1 MWKHKRPQIAKAIL
15 KKKNGMEEPGSLTS
29 DNTTYDQNY
38 LITTSYQNN
47 MVLAQNQEYRSMV
60 EDRKPR
66 INPSTYGQL
75 TYNKEGKNIEW
86 KKNSP
91 FNKWC
96 WENWTATCKR
106 RKLEHS
112 LTPFTKMNSK

>member
-47 MVLAQNQEYRSMV
+47 MVLAQKQKCVSM
-60 EDRKPR
+60 EQDRKPR
-66 INPSTYGQL
+66 EKNPSIYGQL
-75 TYNKEGKNIEW
+75 IYGQLMQ
-86 KKNSP
+86 
-91 FNKWC
+91 
-96 WENWTATCKR
+96 R
-106 RKLEHS
+106 RQEHIVEERQS
-112 LTPFTKMNSK
+112 LQ